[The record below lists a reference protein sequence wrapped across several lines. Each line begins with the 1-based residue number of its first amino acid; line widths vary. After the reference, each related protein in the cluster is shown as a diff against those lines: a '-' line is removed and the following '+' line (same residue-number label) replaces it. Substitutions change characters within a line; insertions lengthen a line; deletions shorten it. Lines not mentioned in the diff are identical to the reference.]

1 MANEIQYEP
10 MPDGTVNTMMPS
22 REAKLKA
29 LRKYYNNTKLT
40 FVDAADP
47 RFLLEMIALR
57 DEQIELLKKLC
68 PASPSST

>member
-10 MPDGTVNTMMPS
+10 MPDGSVNTMMPS

-47 RFLLEMIALR
+47 RFLLEMLALR
-57 DEQIELLKKLC
+57 DQQIELLQKLC
-68 PASPSST
+68 PAPPSST